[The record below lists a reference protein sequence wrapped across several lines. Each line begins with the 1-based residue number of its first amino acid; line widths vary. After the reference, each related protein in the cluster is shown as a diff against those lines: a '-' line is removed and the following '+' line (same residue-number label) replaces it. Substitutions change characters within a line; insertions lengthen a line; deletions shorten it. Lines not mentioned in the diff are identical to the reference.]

1 MVNFNTFSITAR
13 CEKTKQLGV
22 AVSTA
27 IPGVGWLVPYVKAGV
42 GAIASQAFV
51 NPYLGINGLAYLEEG
66 LTAEATLEKV
76 IAEDPAAE
84 LRQVSIVDAAGNAV
98 VYTGSKCDSWHGH
111 ITGDNYA
118 IAGNMLAN
126 TSVLKAM
133 ETSFNEQGTL
143 DLAERLLRALEAGQA
158 AGGDKRGKQSA
169 SLYVVDTEAYP
180 LIDVRVDEHKD
191 PVTEL
196 RRIYTVMEKRL
207 VPFVKMLPTKK
218 HPAGK
223 LDVKR
228 SEHA

>member
-1 MVNFNTFSITAR
+1 MINFNTFSITAR

-51 NPYLGINGLAYLEEG
+51 NPYLGIHGLAYLAEG
-66 LTAEATLEKV
+66 LSAEATLEKI
-76 IAEDPAAE
+76 IAEDPAAQ
-84 LRQVSIVDAAGNAV
+84 LRQVSIVDAAGNAA

-118 IAGNMLAN
+118 VAGNMLAN
-126 TSVLKAM
+126 SSVLKAM
-133 ETSFNEQGTL
+133 ETSFNEQGVL
-143 DLAERLLRALEAGQA
+143 DLAERLLHALEAGQA

-180 LIDVRVDEHKD
+180 LIDARVDEHQD

-207 VPFVKMLPTKK
+207 VPFVKMLPKK
-218 HPAGK
+218 HLAGK
-223 LDVKR
+223 PDVKK

>member
-1 MVNFNTFSITAR
+1 MINFNTFSITAR

-143 DLAERLLRALEAGQA
+143 DLTERLLRALEAGQA

-228 SEHA
+228 SEQA

>member
-1 MVNFNTFSITAR
+1 MINFNTFSITAR
-13 CEKTKQLGV
+13 CETTKQLGI

-51 NPYLGINGLAYLEEG
+51 NPYLGINGLAYLQEG
-66 LTAEATLEKV
+66 LTAEAALEKV
-76 IAEDPAAE
+76 IAEDPAAQ
-84 LRQVSIVDAAGNAV
+84 LRQVSIVDAAGNAA

-126 TSVLKAM
+126 SSVLKAM
-133 ETSFNEQGTL
+133 ETSFNEQGAL

-180 LIDVRVDEHKD
+180 LMDVRVDEHQE

-196 RRIYTVMEKRL
+196 RRIYAVMEKRL
-207 VPFVKMLPTKK
+207 VPFVKMLPKK
-218 HPAGK
+218 HPTG
-223 LDVKR
+223 
-228 SEHA
+228 